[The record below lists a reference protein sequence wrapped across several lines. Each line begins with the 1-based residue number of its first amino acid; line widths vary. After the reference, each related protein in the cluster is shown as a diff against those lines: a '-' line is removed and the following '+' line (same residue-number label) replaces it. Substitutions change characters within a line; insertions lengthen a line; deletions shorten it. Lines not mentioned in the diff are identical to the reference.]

1 MRDKL
6 LQQLALIVFAVFI
19 LNTAGSFFGWY
30 TLLPWYDKLMHFLGG
45 VWLGFVSVWVLYRLV
60 RQGAFPVVLFLVCIL
75 LGTILWEV
83 LEYFVQHITRAPG
96 ALANMPDSISDVI
109 FGMLGG
115 FVALLFIR
123 RKLKNH
129 T

>member
-1 MRDKL
+1 MIDIQKL
-6 LQQLALIVFAVFI
+6 KASLPIELGKIELFGETFDVCRNSDIITNRAVGI
-19 LNTAGSFFGWY
+19 A
-30 TLLPWYDKLMHFLGG
+30 
-45 VWLGFVSVWVLYRLV
+45 YRS
-60 RQGAFPVVLFLVCIL
+60 
-75 LGTILWEV
+75 
-83 LEYFVQHITRAPG
+83 